1 MWLEGMTLKVSGDAE
16 VLGSL
21 ESGNSLTL
29 GSGSRKAVASGLGR
43 GHWQDFSGPPSLCQ
57 CLGNSEPDALPSHP
71 LLTSPPRCPSC
82 FLQRF

>member
-43 GHWQDFSGPPSLCQ
+43 GHWQDFSGSSFSLPVF
-57 CLGNSEPDALPSHP
+57 GE
-71 LLTSPPRCPSC
+71 
-82 FLQRF
+82 QRT

>member
-1 MWLEGMTLKVSGDAE
+1 MWLEGMALKVSGDAE

-43 GHWQDFSGPPSLCQ
+43 GHWQDLSGSSFS
-57 CLGNSEPDALPSHP
+57 LPV
-71 LLTSPPRCPSC
+71 
-82 FLQRF
+82 FGEQRT